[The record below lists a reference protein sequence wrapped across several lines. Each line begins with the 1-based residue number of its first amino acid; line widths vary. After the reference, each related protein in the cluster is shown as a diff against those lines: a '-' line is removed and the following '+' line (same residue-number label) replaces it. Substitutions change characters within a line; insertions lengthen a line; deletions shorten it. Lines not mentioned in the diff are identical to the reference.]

1 MKLSKE
7 LLNNL
12 IEITSNSSIACYP
25 YIGKNEKILADKA
38 ATDVMRYQLNK
49 LNIKGKVVIGEG
61 ELDEAP
67 MLYIGEKLGS
77 GNGPELDIAVDPVEG
92 TNFVAENLPGS
103 MSVLAVAEKGN
114 LLNAPE
120 TYMNKIA
127 TGNHI
132 PKGSIDID
140 FTVEENIN
148 IYSEI
153 TNKKNSDI
161 TVCILDRPRHK
172 KIVSELQ
179 RLNVN
184 IKFISDGDVSGALLV
199 SDKKFNVDIFM
210 GIGGGPE
217 GVLAAAALNSL
228 NCNFQCRFLFKTKK
242 EQKRAKIMGIED
254 LNKKYEIDEIIKGE
268 SIFCATGITS
278 GDLMNGV
285 IRENDKYI
293 TETIITHNESILEL
307 VKKEVSITWLI
318 EKITI
323 KDPPLVPS
331 SIG

>member
-1 MKLSKE
+1 MKLSEE

-12 IEITSNSSIACYP
+12 IEITSNSAIACYP

-38 ATDVMRYQLNK
+38 ATDVMRHQLNQ
-49 LNIKGKVVIGEG
+49 LNINGKVVIGEG

-67 MLYIGEKLGS
+67 MLYIGEILGN
-77 GNGPELDIAVDPVEG
+77 GNGPQIDIAVDPVEG
-92 TNFVAENLPGS
+92 TNFVAKNLPGS
-103 MSVLAVAEKGN
+103 MSVIAVAEKGN

-120 TYMNKIA
+120 TYMDKIV

-132 PKGSIDID
+132 PRGCLDID
-140 FTVEENIN
+140 FTVEKNIN

-153 TNKKNSDI
+153 TKKKNSEI
-161 TVCILDRPRHK
+161 TVCILKRPRHK
-172 KIVSELQ
+172 ETISELK

-184 IKFISDGDVSGALLV
+184 IKFITDGDVSGALLV

-217 GVLAAAALNSL
+217 GVIAAAALDTL
-228 NCNFQCRFLFKTKK
+228 NCNFQGRFLFKTAEDKN
-242 EQKRAKIMGIED
+242 RANKMGITD
-254 LNKKYEIDEIIKGE
+254 LNKKYEINEIIKGE

-285 IRENDKYI
+285 FKENDKYV
-293 TETIITHNESILEL
+293 TETIITHKKSEL
-307 VKKEVSITWLI
+307 KLIKKEVSLT
-318 EKITI
+318 
-323 KDPPLVPS
+323 
-331 SIG
+331 

>member
-1 MKLSKE
+1 MKLSQE

-12 IEITSNSSIACYP
+12 IEITSNSAIACYP

-38 ATDVMRYQLNK
+38 ATDVMRDQLNK
-49 LNIKGKVVIGEG
+49 LNINGKVVIGEG

-67 MLYIGEKLGS
+67 MLYIGEILGN
-77 GNGPELDIAVDPVEG
+77 GNGPEIDIAVDPVEG
-92 TNFVAENLPGS
+92 TNFVAKNLPGS

-120 TYMNKIA
+120 TYMYKIV
-127 TGNHI
+127 TGKHI
-132 PKGSIDID
+132 PRGSLDID
-140 FTVEENIN
+140 FTLEKNIN

-153 TNKKNSDI
+153 SKKKNSDI

-172 KIVSELQ
+172 EIIRELK

-184 IKFISDGDVSGALLV
+184 IKFITDGDVSGALLV
-199 SDKKFNVDIFM
+199 SDKKFNVDIFI

-217 GVLAAAALNSL
+217 GVIVAAALDTL
-228 NCNFQCRFLFKTKK
+228 NCNFQGRFLFKTAEDKN
-242 EQKRAKIMGIED
+242 RAYKMGIKD
-254 LNKKYEIDEIIKGE
+254 LNKKYEINEIVKGE

-285 IRENDKYI
+285 IKKNDKYI
-293 TETIITHNESILEL
+293 TETIITHNKSELKL
-307 VKKEVSITWLI
+307 VKKEVSLT
-318 EKITI
+318 
-323 KDPPLVPS
+323 
-331 SIG
+331 